1 MSELLFYSSI
11 FILLSNTGGREITKK
26 VYEFWSKGSNR
37 QDIAYVDLE
46 DLVSRYQNNSV
57 AQPFSGTTFN
67 SKYSSTKALG
77 ITLNCTS
84 MHANHCQL
92 KCVENE

>member
-1 MSELLFYSSI
+1 M
-11 FILLSNTGGREITKK
+11 LSNTGGREITKK

-67 SKYSSTKALG
+67 SKYSSTKYKGPWYYTKLYLYACKPLPTQMCG
-77 ITLNCTS
+77 
-84 MHANHCQL
+84 
-92 KCVENE
+92 E

>member
-46 DLVSRYQNNSV
+46 DLVSRYRNNSV

-67 SKYSSTKALG
+67 SKYYTKLHLFACKLLPTRINPLMCG
-77 ITLNCTS
+77 
-84 MHANHCQL
+84 
-92 KCVENE
+92 E